1 MVYWNYF
8 IVKIEYRCSDIG
20 IRDIDKRIYSFYLDK
35 LN

>member
-8 IVKIEYRCSDIG
+8 VVKIEYRCSDIG
-20 IRDIDKRIYSFYLDK
+20 IRDIDKRINSFFLNK